1 MLVFWISPP
10 HDQASPCLVDLVTW
24 NPRLQNGESGI
35 VRFTGSLDHLLHSL
49 RYWSRSDEIVPLNVA
64 AIAIIF
70 DTKVQLHK
78 VPVFDSRTVVS
89 YVGHWRIADD
99 HRGASVICPCRI
111 QFSLPQKLV
120 REIVDILVPFARLDR
135 GLNLIV
141 DLFTFSNRPL
151 HQFDLG
157 RYQPGA

>member
-10 HDQASPCLVDLVTW
+10 YYQASPFLVDLVTW
-24 NPRLQNGESGI
+24 NSRLQNGKSCI
-35 VRFTGSLDHLLHSL
+35 VRFTGSLEHLLHSL
-49 RYWSRSDEIVPLNVA
+49 RYWSGSDEIVPLNVA

-70 DTKVQLHK
+70 DAKVQLHK
-78 VPVFDSRTVVS
+78 VPVFDSSAVVS
-89 YVGHWRIADD
+89 YVCYLQVDGD
-99 HRGASVICPCRI
+99 HREASVICPGRI

-120 REIVDILVPFARLDR
+120 REIVDILVPLARLDS
-135 GLNLIV
+135 GLNRIV
-141 DLFTFSNRPL
+141 DLFTFSNPLL